1 MDSLKKSVVIFAF
14 WLTSFFASAADLKQA
29 APLTD
34 AQWEKLGEHVSLL
47 DKISFVPS
55 LLPVIM
61 KHRDALE
68 LSDEQTAA
76 FRDWRKQHYQRMVDV
91 MNEIIERRIVLSKGA
106 LDPAVVNKDLV
117 REQRQILQLQQELL
131 AIRLSCRELVMKTFS
146 PDQWNNFAFVLEE
159 YPNFA
164 GLMQ

>member
-1 MDSLKKSVVIFAF
+1 MDSLKKIFLIFILGLA
-14 WLTSFFASAADLKQA
+14 AAVPSAADVKQT

-34 AQWEKLGEHVSLL
+34 AEWEKLGEHVSLL

-61 KHRDALE
+61 KHREALE
-68 LSDEQTAA
+68 LSDEQVAA
-76 FRDWRKQHYQRMVDV
+76 FRNWRKQHYQRMVDV

-106 LDPAVVNKDLV
+106 LNPAVVNEDLV
-117 REQRQILQLQQELL
+117 REQRQILQVQQKLL
-131 AIRLSCRELVMKTFS
+131 EIRLSCRDLVMKTFS

-159 YPNFA
+159 YPHFA